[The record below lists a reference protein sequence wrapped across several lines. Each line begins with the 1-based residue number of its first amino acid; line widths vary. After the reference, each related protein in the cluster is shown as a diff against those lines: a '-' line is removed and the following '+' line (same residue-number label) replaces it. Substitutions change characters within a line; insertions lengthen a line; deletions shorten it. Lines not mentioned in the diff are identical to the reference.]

1 MSQDDSGQ
9 PSAERQVKAMLA
21 ALAFGSLLAGAAIY
35 VFRQS
40 LGIPDDTARMVALV
54 FVLVAVVDGLMIIFW
69 DRIFKRSS

>member
-1 MSQDDSGQ
+1 MSQDDSDR
-9 PSAERQVKAMLA
+9 PAAEQQVKTMLA

-35 VFRQS
+35 LLRET

-69 DRIFKRSS
+69 NRIFKRSP